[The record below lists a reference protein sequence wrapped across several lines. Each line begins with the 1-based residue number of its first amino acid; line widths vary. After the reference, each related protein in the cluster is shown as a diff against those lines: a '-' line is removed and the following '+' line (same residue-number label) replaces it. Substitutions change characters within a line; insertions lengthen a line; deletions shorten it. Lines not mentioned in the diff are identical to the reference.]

1 VNLRARAEYNGTYN
15 KFSRYIATRLP
26 AEGRQIIYRMKHVWR
41 DLSPRY
47 SVRYEEQ
54 EEALNQAMD
63 VTYAMNVREQ
73 SKLMNSGYDPPSKI
87 IYVQAVKQFL
97 NSRTHRFPNFVS

>member
-1 VNLRARAEYNGTYN
+1 MKLGASAEYNGTYN
-15 KFSRYIATRLP
+15 KFSRYIATCLP

-41 DLSPRY
+41 DSSPRY

-54 EEALNQAMD
+54 DALNQATD

-73 SKLMNSGYDPPSKI
+73 SKLMNSGPQKSMYR
-87 IYVQAVKQFL
+87 L
-97 NSRTHRFPNFVS
+97 